1 MFISIVNEM
10 IQLVTKILL
19 KLLLDIK
26 IVIPG
31 LKHIYSA

>member
-1 MFISIVNEM
+1 M